1 VVNGPTLAA
10 VIVASAA
17 AYGVVVVLVGR
28 LLRSR
33 LAGQSQPAPVHVE
46 FTANDLATPELERL
60 TRMVFDAP
68 RVPQQGTRRY
78 HPVGPPLD
86 LDALIAQ
93 MEPCGTGV
101 VPTCRLH
108 DPAGL
113 CLPGTDTRCC
123 PTCTTNPART

>member
-1 VVNGPTLAA
+1 VNGPTPAA
-10 VIVASAA
+10 VIVAAVA
-17 AYGVVVVLVGR
+17 GYGAFIVLLGRWVGR
-28 LLRSR
+28 AARE
-33 LAGQSQPAPVHVE
+33 QTTPV
-46 FTANDLATPELERL
+46 ELTEAESERL
-60 TRMVFDAP
+60 WRELLVADPPVAP
-68 RVPQQGTRRY
+68 HVPQQGTRRY